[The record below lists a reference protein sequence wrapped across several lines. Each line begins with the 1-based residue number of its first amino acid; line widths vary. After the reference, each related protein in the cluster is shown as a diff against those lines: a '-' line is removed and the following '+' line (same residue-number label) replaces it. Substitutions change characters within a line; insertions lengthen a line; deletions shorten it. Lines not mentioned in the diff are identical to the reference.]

1 MYCRV
6 PMKSEP
12 GFSLVELLIALV
24 IGSVVAASATGLLL
38 RGFRSFREQTDRATL
53 DAGVRQSAAL
63 FQAEFRGL
71 DTRDSVRPDLISGQ
85 STSIIYKPMRTLRFL
100 CRSADTAKS
109 VVTTWPRFLG
119 SRDVRPDLDS
129 VLLLVIAVDGEYW
142 IGGDL
147 VQVSPGACPGR
158 APGVALKLNGVTAE
172 QLVALLPGAAVL
184 GGEVSEIKSYSD
196 SRGTWWLGMRRYQK
210 AAGRWPAIQPVLG
223 PLAPEGLVISY
234 LDAAGGL
241 VTDHTD
247 VARIRVRITHELA
260 DPFARRRDRES
271 VVDVALRGR
280 GFTR

>member
-1 MYCRV
+1 
-6 PMKSEP
+6 MKPDS
-12 GFSLVELLIALV
+12 GFSLVELIIALF
-24 IGSVVAASATGLLL
+24 ISAVVTASATGLLL
-38 RGFRSFREQTDRATL
+38 RGFRSLREQTDRATL
-53 DAGVRQSAAL
+53 DAGVRQAAAL

-71 DTRDSVRPDLISGQ
+71 DTRDSVRPDLVLGQ
-85 STSIIYKPMRTLRFL
+85 SASIIYKPMRTLRFL
-100 CRSADTAKS
+100 CRSADTTGS

-129 VLLLVIAVDGEYW
+129 VLLLVITVDSEYW
-142 IGGDL
+142 IGADL
-147 VQVSPGACPGR
+147 VEESPGTCPGR

-184 GGEVSEIKSYSD
+184 GGEVSEIKSYRD
-196 SRGTWWLGMRRYQK
+196 GRGTWWLGMRRYQK
-210 AAGRWPAIQPVLG
+210 AGNRWPAIQPVLG
-223 PLAPEGLVISY
+223 PLAPDGLVISY
-234 LDAAGGL
+234 LAADGGL

-271 VVDVALRGR
+271 VVDIALRGR